1 MVRREGPLRVEDSL
15 RERKKRRT
23 RLAISDVATGLFAER
38 GFDQVTI
45 AEIARV
51 ADVSVNTIFNYFGAK
66 EDLFF
71 DRQEEVEG
79 AWSKTVRERL
89 AGESAVAALR
99 RDYFDALARRDM
111 RSGLA
116 EGLARFGRLILDS
129 PALRA
134 REREISE
141 RSEAALAETLAQ
153 ETSATQGD
161 FMPYVVAGQ
170 IAGVLRSLHRESRRR
185 LLAGESVEAL
195 APELHRAAE
204 HAFAQLERAVG
215 DYAMK

>member
-1 MVRREGPLRVEDSL
+1 MGERAGL
-15 RERKKRRT
+15 RERKKLRT
-23 RLAISDVATGLFAER
+23 RRAISDVATGLFAER

-71 DRQEEVEG
+71 DRQAEVEDH
-79 AWSKTVRERL
+79 WSKVVRERSP
-89 AGESAVAALR
+89 GESVVAALR
-99 RDYFDALARRDM
+99 RDYLDALERREP

-116 EGLARFGRLILDS
+116 EGIARFGRLILAS

-141 RSEAALAETLAQ
+141 RSEAALAETLAR
-153 ETSATQGD
+153 ETGAAEDD
-161 FMPYVVAGQ
+161 FPPYLVAGQ
-170 IAGVLRSLHRESRRR
+170 IAGVLKVLHRESRRR
-185 LLAGESVEAL
+185 LLAGEAVEVI

-204 HAFAQLERAVG
+204 RAFAQLERALG
-215 DYAMK
+215 DYGTK